1 MWQALGLESSD
12 ETYCKSRK
20 SIVRTIGS
28 FFPCKGQARVKVQL
42 GEQKKLARSLDSE
55 LNRVGL
61 DTEESGLGLAS
72 WFKTPR
78 RVMASAANLLT
89 LEGIAEHHDDE
100 EHMSDVDHNDDVFSN
115 DETESEA
122 GNERTRIQALEDEL
136 AILKAQMAQLSLEQ
150 MQKSESN
157 VPAAPPPPLAPPPPP
172 TKTAHYQDHT
182 DLKTPL
188 RTETVSQIDD
198 RPDMSFLL
206 REMSAVK
213 LRSVARSPGGTPLR
227 TKSQNTSVPA
237 DGDPAAIIAR
247 ALQKKFSHSVFQDS
261 PDKENSNPGTPHSS
275 VTSPLSVQ

>member
-122 GNERTRIQALEDEL
+122 
-136 AILKAQMAQLSLEQ
+136 
-150 MQKSESN
+150 